1 MAPWGRVTVPSAE
14 SHVVPEDEDR
24 RNKSLNQYG
33 QLSATGASHERVV
46 AGVEILPRERDQ
58 ALCKILTREQVA
70 KWLQVK
76 PRQLDRMGVPYL
88 DLGHKTK
95 RYLATDV
102 EAWLE
107 SQRRAN

>member
-1 MAPWGRVTVPSAE
+1 VT
-14 SHVVPEDEDR
+14 
-24 RNKSLNQYG
+24 
-33 QLSATGASHERVV
+33 
-46 AGVEILPRERDQ
+46 GVEILQKERDQ
-58 ALCKILTREQVA
+58 ALYSILTREQVA

-102 EAWLE
+102 EAWIE

>member
-1 MAPWGRVTVPSAE
+1 MAPWGRSQCLPQNRTWS
-14 SHVVPEDEDR
+14 PEDEDR
-24 RNKSLNQYG
+24 RNKFLNQYG

-46 AGVEILPRERDQ
+46 AGVEFLQKERDQ
-58 ALCKILTREQVA
+58 ALCTILTREQVA

-102 EAWLE
+102 EGWLE

>member
-1 MAPWGRVTVPSAE
+1 MLQ
-14 SHVVPEDEDR
+14 
-24 RNKSLNQYG
+24 K
-33 QLSATGASHERVV
+33 
-46 AGVEILPRERDQ
+46 ERDQ
-58 ALCKILTREQVA
+58 ALSRVLTREQVA

-76 PRQLDRMGVPYL
+76 PRQLDRMGLPYL

-107 SQRRAN
+107 SQRRAK

>member
-1 MAPWGRVTVPSAE
+1 
-14 SHVVPEDEDR
+14 
-24 RNKSLNQYG
+24 
-33 QLSATGASHERVV
+33 V
-46 AGVEILPRERDQ
+46 AGVEILQKERDQ
-58 ALCKILTREQVA
+58 ALCRILTREQVA

-88 DLGHKTK
+88 DLGTKTK

-107 SQRRAN
+107 SQRRAS

>member
-1 MAPWGRVTVPSAE
+1 MTKPTPG
-14 SHVVPEDEDR
+14 
-24 RNKSLNQYG
+24 
-33 QLSATGASHERVV
+33 HE
-46 AGVEILPRERDQ
+46 E
-58 ALCKILTREQVA
+58 EQVPA
-70 KWLQVK
+70 DQLDRVLTPKEVAAWLKVR

-102 EAWLE
+102 EVWLE

>member
-1 MAPWGRVTVPSAE
+1 MAGAE
-14 SHVVPEDEDR
+14 VLQKRPDHP
-24 RNKSLNQYG
+24 L
-33 QLSATGASHERVV
+33 GAV
-46 AGVEILPRERDQ
+46 
-58 ALCKILTREQVA
+58 LTREQVA
-70 KWLQVK
+70 EWLQVR

-107 SQRRAN
+107 SQRKAN